1 MKKRIYR
8 LLVALVLLQF
18 LTLAMWTHWLYL
30 VDESEY
36 EDVEYE
42 EVEDSD
48 NEVMHV

>member
-8 LLVALVLLQF
+8 LLLTLVLLQF
-18 LTLAMWTHWLYL
+18 LMLGVWTHWLYF
-30 VDESEY
+30 Y
-36 EDVEYE
+36 EEAVYDDVEYE